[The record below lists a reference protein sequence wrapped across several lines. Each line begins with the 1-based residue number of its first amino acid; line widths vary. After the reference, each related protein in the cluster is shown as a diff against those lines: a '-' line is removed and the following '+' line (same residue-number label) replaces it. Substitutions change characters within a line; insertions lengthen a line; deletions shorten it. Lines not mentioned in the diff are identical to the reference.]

1 MANILIVASEFLP
14 MQSSGI
20 NRVSFFKRFL
30 ESQGHRIS
38 VLTTSSSAQGYAVNL
53 KLDEE
58 NNVSRSFSLS
68 KLHRRLLSS
77 RRLPLYP
84 TLAHTG
90 KYATWKFSAIN
101 KGKKL
106 VKALNIDCIFVSFP
120 DFSSMEVATEIAKKT
135 STRLDIDFRDPPYWF
150 FSEPVNSAG
159 LATCKNI
166 VNNAI
171 ATCKNIYT
179 STEQSKNILTSY
191 YNLTQETTVIG
202 NGYDRDIIDN
212 LPQRFNPHRD
222 HIEIVHIGS
231 FYPEGRD
238 IMPLIKVLED
248 VSASENKSFKLRLI
262 GDPPSQEAINQ
273 FNKVAQT
280 IVISIEAPLPTKD
293 ALIEASNADIL
304 LLIQGSIFNKQI
316 PAKTYE
322 YIALNNTVLAVIGLN
337 GATQKL
343 LEQYPDNI
351 NIADYDDSKSI
362 KTALIESISHQSTTI
377 DTEKLSRQE
386 QVKGLFP
393 FYQGSYTN

>member
-1 MANILIVASEFLP
+1 MANILIIASEYLP
-14 MQSSGI
+14 VQSSGI
-20 NRVSFFKRFL
+20 NRISFFKNFL
-30 ESQGHRIS
+30 ELQGHSVTILTTNAKSQGVDNDIS
-38 VLTTSSSAQGYAVNL
+38 FDSA
-53 KLDEE
+53 E
-58 NNVSRSFSLS
+58 NIFRSYSLS

-84 TLAHTG
+84 KLAHTG

-280 IVISIEAPLPTKD
+280 LAISIEAPLPTKD
-293 ALIEASNADIL
+293 ALIEANNADIL
-304 LLIQGSIFNKQI
+304 LLIQGTIFNKQI

-362 KTALIESISHQSTTI
+362 NVALINSINQQPSPI
-377 DTEKLSRQE
+377 NTEKLSRQE
-386 QVKGLFP
+386 QVKDLLP
-393 FYQGSYTN
+393 FYQSI

>member
-1 MANILIVASEFLP
+1 MANILIIAAEYLP
-14 MQSSGI
+14 VQSSGI
-20 NRVSFFKRFL
+20 NRISFCKNFL
-30 ESQGHRIS
+30 ELQGHS
-38 VLTTSSSAQGYAVNL
+38 VTILTSNAQAQGV
-53 KLDEE
+53 
-58 NNVSRSFSLS
+58 VSSTSFDTAMHIYRSYSLS

-106 VKALNIDCIFVSFP
+106 VNALNIDCIFVSFP

-150 FSEPVNSAG
+150 FSEPKDSAC
-159 LATCKNI
+159 LNTCKNI
-166 VNNAI
+166 VNNAF

-179 STEQSKNILTSY
+179 STEQSSNVLATY
-191 YNLTQETTVIG
+191 YNLTQKPAIIG
-202 NGYDRDIIDN
+202 NGYDKDIIDS
-212 LPQRFNPHRD
+212 LPSRKKLHREY
-222 HIEIVHIGS
+222 IEIVHIGS

-238 IMPLIKVLED
+238 IMPLIKELEA
-248 VSASENKSFKLRLI
+248 VSTSENKSFKLRLI

-273 FNKVAQT
+273 FNKVAQA
-280 IVISIEAPLPTKD
+280 IVISIEAPLPAKD
-293 ALIEASNADIL
+293 ALIEASNADML

-362 KTALIESISHQSTTI
+362 KAALIASISHQPATI

-386 QVKGLFP
+386 QVKGLLP
-393 FYQGSYTN
+393 FYQGI

>member
-1 MANILIVASEFLP
+1 MANILITTSEYLP
-14 MQSSGI
+14 VQSSGI
-20 NRVSFFKRFL
+20 NRISFFKNAL
-30 ESQGHRIS
+30 ELQGHS
-38 VLTTSSSAQGYAVNL
+38 VTILTTNAKAQGV
-53 KLDEE
+53 
-58 NNVSRSFSLS
+58 VSDTSFDTAKHIYRSYSLS

-150 FSEPVNSAG
+150 FSEPKDSVCLN
-159 LATCKNI
+159 TCRNI
-166 VNNAI
+166 VNNAF

-179 STEQSKNILTSY
+179 STEQSSNILTTY
-191 YNLTQETTVIG
+191 YNLTQKPAIIG
-202 NGYDRDIIDN
+202 NGYDKDIIDS
-212 LPQRFNPHRD
+212 LPSRKKPHREY
-222 HIEIVHIGS
+222 IEIVHIGS

-238 IMPLIKVLED
+238 IMPLIKELEA
-248 VSASENKSFKLRLI
+248 VSTSANKNFKLRLI

-280 IVISIEAPLPTKD
+280 IVISIEAPLPAKD

-362 KTALIESISHQSTTI
+362 KTALIEAISHQSTTI

-386 QVKGLFP
+386 QVKDLLP
-393 FYQGSYTN
+393 FYQGS